1 MSSNTV
7 FEHVRAEL
15 ADASGKVYNVQ
26 LDLTVKE
33 MLVDERTMPVRRAVA
48 ETALSRMSGMMVPDG
63 KYTLTYTFDGVQEKH
78 SVRVVSGTLL
88 AG

>member
-7 FEHVRAEL
+7 FEHVLAAL
-15 ADASGKVYNVQ
+15 ADASGRVYNVQ

-33 MLVDERTMPVRRAVA
+33 MLVDERTMPVARAVA
-48 ETALSRMSGMMVPDG
+48 KTALSRMSGMVVPDG
-63 KYTLTYTFDGVQEKH
+63 RYTLTYTFDGSQEKRN
-78 SVRVVSGTLL
+78 VQVQSGTLL

>member
-1 MSSNTV
+1 MSSKTV
-7 FEHVRAEL
+7 FENRRAEL

-33 MLVDERTMPVRRAVA
+33 IYVDERATPVSRAIA
-48 ETALSRMSGMMVPDG
+48 ETSLSHMSGMVVPDG
-63 KYTLTYTFDGVQEKH
+63 RYTLTFEFLGKGEKH
-78 SVRVVSGTLL
+78 NVRVESGTLL